1 MAIFFLML
9 LILCATEPTMIPII
23 IILFICLIIYAVQTG
38 NKEDEIRKSNA
49 KKIMGG
55 GIDNFSPTRI
65 IDSIWINA
73 AIYIDET
80 HKKLLLVENMKKDT
94 FLGNP
99 IRFDEL
105 VECSILEDGATVQSG
120 GIGRAV
126 VGGVMAGGVGAIV
139 GAATRGSKP
148 ITRELSVRIITSN
161 TRKPLYV
168 IPLIT
173 SETNRESS
181 DYKRNSEFAQK
192 IYATIVSII
201 HSNQA

>member
-120 GIGRAV
+120 GIGRGCSWWGYGRRRWSHSGCCNKRFKAYHKRV
-126 VGGVMAGGVGAIV
+126 V
-139 GAATRGSKP
+139 R
-148 ITRELSVRIITSN
+148 
-161 TRKPLYV
+161 
-168 IPLIT
+168 
-173 SETNRESS
+173 
-181 DYKRNSEFAQK
+181 
-192 IYATIVSII
+192 
-201 HSNQA
+201 